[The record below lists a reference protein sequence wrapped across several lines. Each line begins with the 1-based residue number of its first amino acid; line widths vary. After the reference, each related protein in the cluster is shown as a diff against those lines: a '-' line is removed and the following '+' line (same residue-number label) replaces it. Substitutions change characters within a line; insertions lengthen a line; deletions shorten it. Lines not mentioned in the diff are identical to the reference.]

1 MQYKNEK
8 SNKALQMKAP
18 HSPRLT
24 RIFPLTPGPLD
35 VPLASREDLAGLAQ
49 QMALQDLLKLGLP

>member
-1 MQYKNEK
+1 
-8 SNKALQMKAP
+8 MKAP